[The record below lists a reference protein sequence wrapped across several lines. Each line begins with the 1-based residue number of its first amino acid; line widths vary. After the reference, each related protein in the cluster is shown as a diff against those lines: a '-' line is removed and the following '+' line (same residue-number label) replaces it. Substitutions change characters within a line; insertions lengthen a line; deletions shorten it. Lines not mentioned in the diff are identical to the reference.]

1 MKKKNRKNKS
11 ILLRIMVLGVGV
23 YMIATLYGLWNTLN
37 ENKKE
42 LNALKA
48 QQAATQTDID
58 ELRAV
63 LADGSEKKMIE
74 KAARDRSLS
83 IYQETEIIFIFL
95 RGI

>member
-1 MKKKNRKNKS
+1 
-11 ILLRIMVLGVGV
+11 MVLGVGV

-58 ELRAV
+58 EIGRAHV
-63 LADGSEKKMIE
+63 
-74 KAARDRSLS
+74 
-83 IYQETEIIFIFL
+83 
-95 RGI
+95 